1 MLEKHGAMYNTR
13 NSKKVREVF
22 FPPCEDSNLNS
33 IYGKWDGGKILLP
46 EGMSGEEL
54 LKICKQTEAE
64 RLECIK
70 RGAELE

>member
-1 MLEKHGAMYNTR
+1 MYNTR

-22 FPPCEDSNLNS
+22 FPPSNDCQLDS
-33 IYGKWDGGKILLP
+33 IYGKWEGGKILLP

-64 RLECIK
+64 RRECIK
-70 RGAELE
+70 RGAELI